1 MIKKYII
8 SAKFESEACFNLGI
22 KQKGEID
29 YSLQF
34 DKFGYPYISANMFKG
49 TLKETVEFL
58 IKPSKS
64 DEDKKLIDEILNIKT
79 IETNDEINI
88 KWSDFKLDTR
98 IKNKLIETVKD
109 EPEQNKKEII
119 IETISKIKTIAKTN
133 ENKVVESDSIKN
145 IQVLPP
151 KMIFNSLIEIDIKN
165 SKNENKILELIKECI
180 EQVDH
185 IGIKK
190 NRGLGKVSIA
200 LEEINEEI
208 VKKSNS
214 KINNNDN
221 WILYEIQLQEPIK
234 VSKNEISET
243 YEPTETFLSGNVMR
257 GSFIGNFISNIKN
270 IETSIVDIIRNCEFY
285 NAYPMIEYGNELKY
299 SLPTPNIYMIDENDL
314 KEMKYKN
321 DISVKNKDYYF
332 CKSGSLRAANGKE
345 KHYSTIFDKLS
356 KNKNLDS
363 KFRKKSYK
371 PGEYCFFSDK
381 TVFGFDVNISE
392 ITRFDR
398 QNKRTYNFETID
410 AGQKFYGLINL
421 KSLNSEYTTVKE
433 KIINQLLEIK
443 ELNIGGNRNMGCGK
457 AIVTNVNGF
466 ENKNTLEKYIG
477 LIKDENYKDIYTYFY
492 SDVAIKDIDKYRKE
506 GSYLNL
512 EKRIYA
518 GYNSKWQV
526 KIPSKEIISKGS
538 SIQSLESIKTEF
550 DSNVIGKEEG
560 LGYLIEQLNIF
571 SAESIKTI
579 KLNSIDSS
587 YNFVSKSFDTKNIC
601 NFIEQRNKEQMI
613 DRLIKKYVNK
623 ETKNLVEDYYRESIF
638 NLSELFEAIKNSIF
652 YKNEKFINE
661 WINKNK
667 LELEND
673 SIFKILLFEQEN
685 QDISI
690 ATYLIDFEKIDL
702 EKNENEFWKNI
713 NIKFGETNQND
724 IKINKRNQYIV
735 WKVIAARLNQ
745 LIEEL
750 KSEA

>member
-64 DEDKKLIDEILNIKT
+64 DEDKKLIDKILNIKT

-109 EPEQNKKEII
+109 EPKQNKKEII

-151 KMIFNSLIEIDIKN
+151 EMIFNSLIEIDIKN

-363 KFRKKSYK
+363 KLRKKSYK

-579 KLNSIDSS
+579 KLNSIDSA

-601 NFIEQRNKEQMI
+601 NFIEQRNKEQTI

-623 ETKNLVEDYYRESIF
+623 ETKNLVEDYYKESIF

-713 NIKFGETNQND
+713 NIKFGEKNQND